1 MVLIFL
7 IVAFVSLTCESDL
20 KDIAKNDV
28 IEVITDV
35 FFKEFYG
42 IKSFILAFYSFLVC
56 FCVCCKMLA

>member
-1 MVLIFL
+1 MVLIFF
-7 IVAFVSLTCESDL
+7 IVAFVSLAYESDL

-42 IKSFILAFYSFLVC
+42 IKSSILAFYSF
-56 FCVCCKMLA
+56 